1 MELLYNALHNTKYD
15 SIYDLT
21 FDKINYIKYNI
32 LNELELSTELF
43 AKFIQSLQNYKYVD
57 DLNELREGSYIRWIK
72 IDKDNH
78 NELYLNKGALYCNL
92 LLTDNAVGI
101 VCKKI
106 IGQYFTIYNLDQY
119 IFFQKLSDQELSIL
133 NAMEQ
138 MNKV

>member
-1 MELLYNALHNTKYD
+1 MDLLYNALNNKNND

-21 FDKINYIKYNI
+21 NNQLNNIKYNI
-32 LNELELSTELF
+32 LKDLNLSNSIFT
-43 AKFIQSLQNYKYVD
+43 KFITALQNYKYID

-72 IDKDNH
+72 IENDENT
-78 NELYLNKGALYCNL
+78 ELYLNKGAIYCNL
-92 LLTDNAVGI
+92 LITDNAVGI

-133 NAMEQ
+133 NAID
-138 MNKV
+138 KLV

>member
-1 MELLYNALHNTKYD
+1 MDLLYNALNNKKND

-21 FDKINYIKYNI
+21 SHQMNNIKYNI
-32 LNELELSTELF
+32 LKDLNLSNSAFT
-43 AKFIQSLQNYKYVD
+43 KFITSLQNYKYID

-72 IDKDNH
+72 IENDENT
-78 NELYLNKGALYCNL
+78 ELYLNKGAIYCNL
-92 LLTDNAVGI
+92 LITDNGVGI

-133 NAMEQ
+133 NAID
-138 MNKV
+138 KLV

>member
-1 MELLYNALHNTKYD
+1 MELLYTALHNTKND
-15 SIYDLT
+15 DIYDLT
-21 FDKINYIKYNI
+21 FNKINDMKYNI
-32 LNELELSTELF
+32 LNELNLSTTLMD
-43 AKFIQSLQNYKYVD
+43 KFITALQNYKYID

-72 IDKDNH
+72 IVNND

-92 LLTDNAVGI
+92 LITDNAVGI

-133 NAMEQ
+133 NAIEQ
-138 MNKV
+138 IS